1 MAMEHR
7 KPIEWSIMMV
17 EMELDEGLEAKTS
30 EMVQIWKEQ
39 GLELNGNV
47 SIFEKNGMLD
57 RVSFIDCLNEAE
69 KTMYKA
75 VYKYI
80 SDLKIAER
88 MKENIDKK

>member
-7 KPIEWSIMMV
+7 KPIEWLIMMV

-30 EMVQIWKEQ
+30 EMVKIWKEH
-39 GLELNGNV
+39 GLELNDNV
-47 SIFEKNGMLD
+47 GIFEKNGTLD
-57 RVSFIDCLNEAE
+57 SVSFIDCLNEAE

-80 SDLKIAER
+80 RDFKIAER

>member
-1 MAMEHR
+1 M
-7 KPIEWSIMMV
+7 IMQV
-17 EMELDEGLEAKTS
+17 FLK
-30 EMVQIWKEQ
+30 
-39 GLELNGNV
+39 
-47 SIFEKNGMLD
+47 KNGMLD

-80 SDLKIAER
+80 RDFKIAER

>member
-17 EMELDEGLEAKTS
+17 EMELDEGLGAKTS
-30 EMVQIWKEQ
+30 EMVKIWKEQ
-39 GLELNGNV
+39 GLELNYNV
-47 SIFEKNGMLD
+47 GIFEKNGTLD
-57 RVSFIDCLNEAE
+57 SVSFIDYLNEAE

-80 SDLKIAER
+80 RDFKIAER
-88 MKENIDKK
+88 MKENINKK